1 MEIDVSAPAVLQHPA
16 VSFAP
21 SSDQPPLVLV
31 VDDDPAIRLLC
42 SVNLQ
47 LEGLS
52 VLEASDVPGALAQ
65 ARSTPPDLVVTDI
78 MMPGLDGFQLAA
90 ELRRDERTHRV
101 PVIFLSGETGAANE
115 ARAAELGALAYITKP
130 FDPAELV
137 ALVTVALARSDQGV
151 DARRE
156 AC

>member
-1 MEIDVSAPAVLQHPA
+1 MEIDVSEPAVLQHAA

-21 SSDQPPLVLV
+21 SNDQPPLVLV
-31 VDDDPAIRLLC
+31 VDDDPAIRQLC

-52 VLEASDVPGALAQ
+52 VLEAADVPGALAQ
-65 ARSTPPDLVVTDI
+65 ARSTLPDLVVTDI
-78 MMPGLDGFQLAA
+78 TMPGLDGFQLAA

-101 PVIFLSGETGAANE
+101 PVIFLSGELREENE
-115 ARAAELGALAYITKP
+115 ARARELGALGYITKP

-137 ALVTVALARSDQGV
+137 SLVAGALTRADQEV
-151 DARRE
+151 DAGRE

>member
-16 VSFAP
+16 GSFAP
-21 SSDQPPLVLV
+21 PDEQPPVVLV

-65 ARSTPPDLVVTDI
+65 ARSTPPALVVTDI
-78 MMPGLDGFQLAA
+78 TMPGLDGFQLAA

-101 PVIFLSGETGAANE
+101 PVIFLSGETRNENE
-115 ARAAELGALAYITKP
+115 ARARELGALAYITKP
-130 FDPAELV
+130 FDPAELISLV
-137 ALVTVALARSDQGV
+137 AGALARAGQKV